1 MTELITK
8 LSMIS
13 DVYDD
18 FILGVINYAKKKPEH
33 VDILLDYINSDED
46 VMTSDVV
53 KFIMLQPDFHDYGF
67 NIQENV
73 G

>member
-46 VMTSDVV
+46 VM
-53 KFIMLQPDFHDYGF
+53 
-67 NIQENV
+67 
-73 G
+73 